1 MKGIGVEAV
10 PAYNVDRFPGPGR
23 PFHPRRSGYLGF
35 VAALPPSTPG
45 LESRRLCHA
54 GDTDHIP
61 EMADLADMGIALLP
75 VGGICVMTAQEAV
88 EAARTIGPKVVV
100 PMHAG
105 RGIGSL

>member
-1 MKGIGVEAV
+1 
-10 PAYNVDRFPGPGR
+10 
-23 PFHPRRSGYLGF
+23 
-35 VAALPPSTPG
+35 
-45 LESRRLCHA
+45 
-54 GDTDHIP
+54 
-61 EMADLADMGIALLP
+61 MADLADMGIALLP